1 MHVLVGYLLLR
12 AKKNENVAKV
22 VIIDDG
28 DDDDDDD
35 EYKVWAAMLKMECFE
50 WMRLILKTKYET
62 ANKRKFLF
70 VSLSRFG
77 EIKWIY

>member
-1 MHVLVGYLLLR
+1 LSFVFFSFFLLVCLCYMHVLVGYLLLR

-35 EYKVWAAMLKMECFE
+35 EYKV
-50 WMRLILKTKYET
+50 
-62 ANKRKFLF
+62 
-70 VSLSRFG
+70 
-77 EIKWIY
+77 